1 MLYLIGLGL
10 QDEKDL
16 SLKSLEI
23 LKKCSQ
29 IYFEGYT
36 SRLNFD
42 LKKLEDMIGKQIFI
56 ASRDMLEN
64 KMDEFILNAKN
75 KDVALLV
82 IGDPLMA
89 TTHNVMILEAEKKKI
104 ESRVIHNAS
113 VLNAIADTGLSLY
126 NFGKIASI
134 PFENKDIISP
144 VEIANVNNKLGMHTL
159 FLLDLK
165 NGKYMSIND
174 GLTYLLD
181 QGLKDELAIGCAGLG
196 RKDQEIKAGKMSK
209 LIQHKF
215 SQEPGCIILLG
226 KMHFLEEEAIERW
239 KI

>member
-16 SLKSLEI
+16 SLKSLEV

-29 IYFEGYT
+29 IYLEGYT

-42 LKKLEDMIGKQIFI
+42 LKQLEDMIGKKIFI

-89 TTHNVMILEAEKKKI
+89 TTHNVMLLEAEKKKI
-104 ESRVIHNAS
+104 GSRVIHNAS
-113 VLNAIADTGLSLY
+113 VLNAVADTGLSLY

-144 VEIANVNNKLGMHTL
+144 VEIANVNKKAGMHTL

-174 GLTYLLD
+174 GLRYLLD
-181 QGLKDELAIGCAGLG
+181 KGIKDELAIGCAGLG
-196 RKDQEIKAGKMSK
+196 RKEQEIKAGKMSK
-209 LIQHKF
+209 LIRHKF
-215 SQEPGCIILLG
+215 NQEPGCIILPG

>member
-1 MLYLIGLGL
+1 MLYMIGLGL
-10 QDEKDL
+10 QDEKDI

-29 IYFEGYT
+29 IYLEGYT
-36 SRLNFD
+36 SKLNFD
-42 LKKLEDMIGKQIFI
+42 LKELEDMIGKKIFI

-89 TTHNVMILEAEKKKI
+89 TTHNVIVLEAEKKKI

-126 NFGKIASI
+126 NFGNIVSI
-134 PFENKDIISP
+134 PFENKNVTSP
-144 VEIANVNNKLGMHTL
+144 VEIANLNKKLGMHTL

-174 GLTYLLD
+174 GLRYLLD
-181 QGLKDELAIGCAGLG
+181 KGLKDDMGIGCAGLG
-196 RKDQEIKAGKMSK
+196 RKEQEIKAGKMSE

-215 SQEPGCIILLG
+215 SQEPGCIILPG